1 MAVTQASMRTAV
13 RLRAYSAE
21 PRLRPYQ
28 TLVTNAAG
36 TGTTIGVGDGD
47 AWQAG
52 DLIEGPL
59 GELSIVVSLS
69 TNDLTVR
76 RTVGA
81 TTVETLAADDVM
93 MKNPRFTLDQIDG
106 EILASIRALRGNGV
120 YEIATEEVTYDS
132 GSDWYDMTDTAAE
145 KVIAVYYVDPDS
157 DFRAPT
163 FHFKT
168 DPQNSQPKVYLSAAA
183 TSTQAIVV
191 QYRKPYA
198 LVTDLS
204 DNVGDMV
211 MYEVLYKL
219 MGIANIGATADP
231 GRRTHRTA
239 QGGQEGRDSIW
250 YLREFIRL
258 RDLEVARLHSLE
270 RQVPSNQR
278 SKRAARYVG

>member
-13 RLRAYSAE
+13 QLRVESSE

-36 TGTTIGVGDGD
+36 TTVTIGVGDGD

-52 DLIEGPL
+52 DFLEGPL
-59 GELSIVVSLS
+59 GELSIVVSVA

-81 TTVETLAADDVM
+81 VAVETLAADDVVK
-93 MKNPRFTLDQIDG
+93 KNPRFSIDQIDG
-106 EILASIRALRGNGV
+106 EILASVRALRGNGI

-132 GSDWYDMTDTAAE
+132 GSDWYDVTDAAME
-145 KVIAVYYVDPDS
+145 KVIAAYYVDPDS

-163 FHFKT
+163 FTFKT
-168 DPQNSQPKVYLSAAA
+168 DPQNTQPKVYLSASAL
-183 TSTQAIVV
+183 STQAIVL

-204 DNVGDMV
+204 DAVGDLV
-211 MYEVLYKL
+211 MYEVIYKL
-219 MGIANIGATADP
+219 MGVANIGSSADP
-231 GRRTHRTA
+231 GRRTDRTV

-270 RQVPSNQR
+270 RQVPR
-278 SKRAARYVG
+278 HPRAARAARYVN

>member
-1 MAVTQASMRTAV
+1 M
-13 RLRAYSAE
+13 
-21 PRLRPYQ
+21 
-28 TLVTNAAG
+28 
-36 TGTTIGVGDGD
+36 
-47 AWQAG
+47 
-52 DLIEGPL
+52 
-59 GELSIVVSLS
+59 VSVA

-81 TTVETLAADDVM
+81 VAVETLAADDVVK
-93 MKNPRFTLDQIDG
+93 KNPRFSIDQIDG
-106 EILASIRALRGNGV
+106 EILASVRALRGNGI

-132 GSDWYDMTDTAAE
+132 GSDWYDVTDAAME
-145 KVIAVYYVDPDS
+145 KVIAAYYVDPDS

-163 FHFKT
+163 FTFKT

-183 TSTQAIVV
+183 LSTQAIVL

-204 DNVGDMV
+204 DAVGDLV
-211 MYEVLYKL
+211 MYEVIYKL
-219 MGIANIGATADP
+219 MGVANIGSSADP
-231 GRRTHRTA
+231 GRRTDRTV

-270 RQVPSNQR
+270 RQVPR
-278 SKRAARYVG
+278 HPRAARAARYVN